1 MLQGI
6 GPQQPALTMS
16 HQGIVDRSIA
26 TVPRSTL
33 RVNPPLEL
41 EVHAGPLPAVRPRV
55 VGQWVEPFRQWT
67 GPFSA
72 GQRVMR
78 VVQRGGG

>member
-16 HQGIVDRSIA
+16 HQGIADRSIA

-33 RVNPPLEL
+33 RVNPPLES
-41 EVHAGPLPAVRPRV
+41 EVHVGQLPMVRPLV
-55 VGQWVEPFRQWT
+55 AGLWVEPFRRWT
-67 GPFSA
+67 GPFLA
-72 GQRVMR
+72 GQRSMLAVPR
-78 VVQRGGG
+78 VGG

>member
-26 TVPRSTL
+26 TAPRSIL
-33 RVNPPLEL
+33 RVNPLWNWRSTL
-41 EVHAGPLPAVRPRV
+41 DRCQRCGLGLLGSGLNRFVDGRDR
-55 VGQWVEPFRQWT
+55 FRL
-67 GPFSA
+67 
-72 GQRVMR
+72 VN
-78 VVQRGGG
+78 V